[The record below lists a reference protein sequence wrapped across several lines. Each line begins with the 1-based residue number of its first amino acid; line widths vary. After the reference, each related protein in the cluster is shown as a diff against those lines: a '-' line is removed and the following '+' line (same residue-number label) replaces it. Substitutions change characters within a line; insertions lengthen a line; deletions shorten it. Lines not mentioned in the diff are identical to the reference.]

1 MLAAHLAPHLAQ
13 QRGQLNARLQTTQ
26 AHNARLF
33 AEVQRQRAE
42 AADLIALL
50 AAALDDVDAAADML
64 AAEGPDLARESRDVE
79 ADIAAANAA
88 GSGGGGPGVGTGTG
102 MTSTATP
109 TAAAATPAGAA
120 AGS

>member
-42 AADLIALL
+42 AADLVALL
-50 AAALDDVDAAADML
+50 VAALDDVDAAADML
-64 AAEGPDLARESRDVE
+64 AAEAPDLARESRDVE
-79 ADIAAANAA
+79 ADIAAAAAA
-88 GSGGGGPGVGTGTG
+88 GSGGGGGAGVA
-102 MTSTATP
+102 AT
-109 TAAAATPAGAA
+109 AATPAGTGASV
-120 AGS
+120 GG

>member
-42 AADLIALL
+42 AADLVALL
-50 AAALDDVDAAADML
+50 VAALDDVDAAADML
-64 AAEGPDLARESRDVE
+64 AAEAPDLARESRDVE
-79 ADIAAANAA
+79 ADIAAAAAA
-88 GSGGGGPGVGTGTG
+88 GSGGGGGGAGVAATAA
-102 MTSTATP
+102 STAT
-109 TAAAATPAGAA
+109 AATPAGAGA
-120 AGS
+120 SVGS

>member
-42 AADLIALL
+42 AADLVALL
-50 AAALDDVDAAADML
+50 VAALDDVDAAADML
-64 AAEGPDLARESRDVE
+64 AAEAPDLARESRDVE
-79 ADIAAANAA
+79 ADIAAAAAA
-88 GSGGGGPGVGTGTG
+88 GSGGGGGAGVAATAA
-102 MTSTATP
+102 STAT
-109 TAAAATPAGAA
+109 AATPAGTGASV
-120 AGS
+120 GG